1 MNPIPPTMQA
11 WVMRGYGGAEAMRFE
26 TIAVPQA
33 RPDEL
38 LLRVEAASVNPA
50 DWKIRAGL
58 LQAVLPLTFPHVP
71 GRDGVGTV
79 VSLGAGCIGISL
91 GQRVHAV
98 ADALRDGTHAEFT
111 AVPGAMAAPVPPSL
125 PSADAACLGVAGL
138 SAWIP
143 LVEIAALR
151 PGQRVLIHAGAGG
164 VGGLAIQI
172 ARHMGA
178 EVLATCGAA
187 NVDYCMSLGA
197 HQVIDYTRER
207 FEPVAA
213 GCDVVFDT
221 IGGEVHR
228 RSFDVLKPG
237 GLLVHLT
244 AAPIDTTDS
253 RDPLPLRAD
262 VRVVRADVRASTAR
276 LAKLLEWA
284 GAGFIRPQVG
294 RSFPLAEASAAY
306 ALSAG
311 GHMRGKLV
319 LMA

>member
-1 MNPIPPTMQA
+1 MH
-11 WVMRGYGGAEAMRFE
+11 GYGGAEAMRFE
-26 TIAVPQA
+26 TAAVPQP
-33 RPDEL
+33 RPGEL

-58 LQAVLPLTFPHVP
+58 LQAVLPLTFPRVP

-79 VSLGAGCIGISL
+79 VSLGAGCDGFAA

-125 PSADAACLGVAGL
+125 SSADAACLGVAGL

-143 LVEIAALR
+143 LVEIAALQ

-178 EVLATCGAA
+178 EVLATCGTA
-187 NVDYCMSLGA
+187 NVEHCRSLGA

-207 FEPVAA
+207 FELVAA
-213 GCDVVFDT
+213 GCDVVLDA

-244 AAPIDTTDS
+244 AAPINS
-253 RDPLPLRAD
+253 RDPLPRRPD
-262 VRVVRADVRASTAR
+262 VRVVRAEIRASTAR

-294 RSFPLAEASAAY
+294 RAFPLAEANAAY

-311 GHMRGKLV
+311 GHMRGKIL
-319 LMA
+319 LRA